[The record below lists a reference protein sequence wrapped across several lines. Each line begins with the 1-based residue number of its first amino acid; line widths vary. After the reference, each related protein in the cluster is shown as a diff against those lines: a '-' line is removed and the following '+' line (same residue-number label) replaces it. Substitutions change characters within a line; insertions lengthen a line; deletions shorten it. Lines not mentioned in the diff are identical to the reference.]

1 MKQILLR
8 DGKAVLEEVPA
19 PSVEPGA
26 VLVRTAYSLLSAGT
40 ERAAL
45 RATDAASLLGRA
57 ADPASLGKAFDLL
70 RQEGPG
76 AVWDRLRGA
85 TQSRVIAPGYSASGI
100 VQAAGPGVLD
110 LPPGQPVACA
120 GAGRA
125 SHAEWISVPRNLAVA
140 VPPGVPLDEAAFTTL
155 GSVALQGVRRSG
167 IQIGEC
173 AVVLGLGIIGA
184 LTAQVLRAAGARV
197 IAFDVD
203 PDRAARARD
212 MGFGAYDFGARDPR
226 DEVARVTRGLLADA
240 VLVCAHSAT
249 AEPANLAMRLCRRKG
264 RVVIVGDVRLD
275 LDRSL
280 LYEKELDLLIS
291 TSYGPG
297 RYDPSY
303 EDRGIDYPAPYVRF
317 TLNRNME
324 SFLDLVRAGRMALRP
339 LIDRVVPLAQ
349 AASAYEA
356 IGSDTGGRRPI
367 GVLLRYATTEE
378 RPGAAASEA
387 SRAEAPAR
395 REIPFD
401 PIADGSRDVGVGVCG
416 AGSFVKSVH
425 LPALKRAR
433 GFAVRGIATASPLN
447 ARDTARRFGAGRATT
462 DLAEILAD
470 DSIDLVLIGT
480 RHHLHAPQAL
490 QALRAGKHVLVEKP
504 LCLDEAEIAPLLQ
517 EARRS
522 RRLLAVGFNRRYSAV
537 VRRARE
543 VLARL
548 QGPAL
553 FSYRVNAG
561 ALPPDH
567 WLHDPAQGGGRI
579 VGECCHFLDLILHL
593 SGGGPLLS
601 AQAAALPSDG
611 SRVVRGDS
619 FAAILNLADGSRAVL
634 AYTGLGSPEL
644 PKERLEIFKGGTALV
659 LDDFTRLG
667 VSGPTGGS
675 LELARQDKGFGGQWE
690 EIGRALRGEPNDVVT
705 LEEIEAAMRATF
717 VLARAMRGER

>member
-1 MKQILLR
+1 MKQVLLR

-26 VLVRTAYSLLSAGT
+26 VLVRTAYSVLSAGT

-45 RATDAASLLGRA
+45 RSTDEASLLGRA
-57 ADPASLGKAFDLL
+57 KDPASLGRAFDVL
-70 RQEGPG
+70 RREGPG
-76 AVWDRLRGA
+76 AVWDRLRSA
-85 TQSRVIAPGYSASGI
+85 TEPRAVAPGYSASGL
-100 VQAAGPGVLD
+100 VQAAGPGVFD
-110 LPPGQPVACA
+110 LPPGQAVACA

-173 AVVLGLGIIGA
+173 AAVLGLGIIGA
-184 LTAQVLRAAGARV
+184 LTAQLLRVGGARV

-212 MGFGAYDFGARDPR
+212 MGFEAYDFGARDPR
-226 DEVARVTRGLLADA
+226 EEVTRVTRGLLADA
-240 VLVCAHSAT
+240 VVVCAHSPA
-249 AEPANLAMRLCRRKG
+249 AEAANLAMRLCRRKG

-275 LDRSL
+275 LDRAL

-303 EDRGIDYPAPYVRF
+303 EDKGIDYPAPYVRF

-324 SFLDLVRAGRMALRP
+324 SFLDLVREGRIALRA
-339 LIDRVVPLAQ
+339 LIDRVVPIGQ

-356 IGSDTGGRRPI
+356 IEADGGEHRPI
-367 GVLLRYATTEE
+367 GVLLRYAAAEE
-378 RPGAAASEA
+378 RPGAAAGA
-387 SRAEAPAR
+387 SRTEAPVR
-395 REIPFD
+395 REVPFD
-401 PIADGSRDVGVGVCG
+401 PIADRSRDVGVGVCG

-425 LPALKRAR
+425 LPALRRAR
-433 GFAVRGIATASPLN
+433 GFTVRGIATASPLN
-447 ARDTARRFGAGRATT
+447 ARDTARRFGAARATT
-462 DLAEILAD
+462 DLTEILGD
-470 DSIDLVLIGT
+470 DSIDLVLVGT
-480 RHHLHAPQAL
+480 RHHLHAAQAL
-490 QALRAGKHVLVEKP
+490 LALRAGKHVLVEKP
-504 LCLDEAEIAPLLQ
+504 LCLDEVEIDPLLQ
-517 EARRS
+517 QARRS

-553 FSYRVNAG
+553 LVYRVNAG
-561 ALPPDH
+561 PLPPDH

-593 SGGGPLLS
+593 SGEALLS
-601 AQAAALPSDG
+601 TQASALPSDG
-611 SRVVRGDS
+611 SRVVQGDS
-619 FAAILNLADGSRAVL
+619 FAAILELSGGSRALL

-644 PKERLEIFKGGTALV
+644 PKERLEIFKGGAVLA

-675 LELARQDKGFGGQWE
+675 LDLGRQDKGFARQWE
-690 EIGRALRGEPNDVVT
+690 EIGRALRGEPSEVVT
-705 LEEIEAAMRATF
+705 LPEIEAAMRATF
-717 VLARAMRGER
+717 ALARAVRGER